1 MIDRFIYKLCGILDH
16 YIDWMNNIFF
26 SKPKKRKKTE
36 SEKMQEE
43 LEPIGILKR
52 GRTSWAMD
60 VNFRFPRV
68 KQRDEKKK

>member
-1 MIDRFIYKLCGILDH
+1 MIDKFCYNFFAKMDDICEWVAKL
-16 YIDWMNNIFF
+16 FAP
-26 SKPKKRKKTE
+26 KPKKRKKTE

>member
-36 SEKMQEE
+36 SEKMQEK

-60 VNFRFPRV
+60 VNFRFPRG
-68 KQRDEKKK
+68 D